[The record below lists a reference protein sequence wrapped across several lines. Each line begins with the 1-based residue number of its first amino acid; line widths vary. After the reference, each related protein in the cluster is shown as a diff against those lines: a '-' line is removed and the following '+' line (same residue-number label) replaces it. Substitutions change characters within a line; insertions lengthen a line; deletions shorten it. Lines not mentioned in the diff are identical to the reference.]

1 MPTFH
6 LTSYLYTVIMH
17 IMMLLF
23 PSLVPEISLESAK
36 FKVYETDLYI
46 SVCVE
51 LKSDLKRDIYVIL
64 EVYGDTAT
72 GKLTIIISDI

>member
-1 MPTFH
+1 M
-6 LTSYLYTVIMH
+6 
-17 IMMLLF
+17 
-23 PSLVPEISLESAK
+23 ESAK
-36 FKVYETDLYI
+36 FKVHETDLYI

-64 EVYGDTAT
+64 GVYGDTAT

>member
-1 MPTFH
+1 M
-6 LTSYLYTVIMH
+6 
-17 IMMLLF
+17 
-23 PSLVPEISLESAK
+23 ESAK
-36 FKVYETDLYI
+36 FKVYERTDLYI